1 MQSEIFNEKPDE
13 MTGEDFLSMF
23 GREEPGEAAVAGAE
37 DADPLSL
44 VGELAAENPEI
55 EEIMAS
61 ANPVRQ
67 AAETMRRMAPA
78 APTAASSTTA
88 AADSAEPKPALKA
101 RAMAAM
107 YVKTVDIGLDR
118 VGRYISGKEDG
129 REYRLSSTDRA
140 DYLEVSEA
148 FFEAANVRLTPE
160 IIFGLV
166 TLFLVG
172 GNVAAAYR
180 HRREVK
186 KAAEASAAAAK
197 ISEPTNATEVAA
209 KAAFAPP
216 VRKVVKRTKFATS
229 ASGFYMYSED
239 GDYLKKDQ
247 QSELPSPQVKAYIES
262 YRNEHGGKPKDS
274 QIRAYLESIAE

>member
-1 MQSEIFNEKPDE
+1 MQAEIFNEKPAE
-13 MTGEDFLSMF
+13 MTGADFLSMF

-67 AAETMRRMAPA
+67 AADTMRRMAPA
-78 APTAASSTTA
+78 APSAASPTA
-88 AADSAEPKPALKA
+88 PADSAEPKPALKA
-101 RAMAAM
+101 RAMAAL

-148 FFEAANVRLTPE
+148 FFEAVNVKLTPE

-166 TLFLVG
+166 SVFLLG
-172 GNVAAAYR
+172 GSVAQAYR
-180 HRREVK
+180 HRKEGK
-186 KAAEASAAAAK
+186 KDAEASAAAAK

-216 VRKVVKRTKFATS
+216 ARKVVKRTKFATS

-262 YRNEHGGKPKDS
+262 YRAEHGGKPRDS